1 MLQTVSDLLD
11 NVYRRGF
18 IPDSQGTFT
27 EAEILT
33 IASEELRSL
42 IQPEILNSNE
52 EYYVYHK
59 DINIV
64 ELQPKFLLQPSFKYE
79 WKTIREINYVADFK
93 IEVFWDYYI
102 VDSKWFETADF
113 KIKKKM
119 FLFKHWNE
127 NILIVCK
134 SIKEIE
140 KILFN

>member
-1 MLQTVSDLLD
+1 MF
-11 NVYRRGF
+11 RRTWEKYNAQKTIIDWIKF
-18 IPDSQGTFT
+18 SSKL
-27 EAEILT
+27 EA
-33 IASEELRSL
+33 RFY
-42 IQPEILNSNE
+42 
-52 EYYVYHK
+52 EYFKNHK

-93 IEVFWDYYI
+93 IEVFWGYYI

-119 FLFKHWNE
+119 FLFKHWSE